1 MRVDVPVRV
10 QSFASMSP
18 SQEHPAAGPT
28 PLHIDR
34 AAGPA
39 IDLTTTEYSVTFG
52 GSKDAVGTVLLGS
65 PAGLEALAAFLRKI
79 GLASSEI
86 EISRRV
92 LSEQANQELPDVK
105 LSPTILR
112 NLG

>member
-34 AAGPA
+34 AAGPE
-39 IDLTTTEYSVTFG
+39 IDLTTTGYS
-52 GSKDAVGTVLLGS
+52 VLLGS

-86 EISRRV
+86 EIARRV
-92 LSEQANQELPDVK
+92 LSEQAHHELPDVK
-105 LSPTILR
+105 LSPTVLR
-112 NLG
+112 NLGETGTR

>member
-34 AAGPA
+34 AAGPE
-39 IDLTTTEYSVTFG
+39 IDLTTTGYSVTFG
-52 GSKDAVGTVLLGS
+52 GSKDAV
-65 PAGLEALAAFLRKI
+65 
-79 GLASSEI
+79 
-86 EISRRV
+86 
-92 LSEQANQELPDVK
+92 
-105 LSPTILR
+105 
-112 NLG
+112 